1 MLRASSKKINITPP
15 IGLRMSGYEERK
27 HGSIGIKDELYANIL
42 VLDNSKT
49 KLALVTMDVIGVDK
63 VFMQYVR
70 DLVSSK
76 TDISKDAIFVNASH
90 THSGPEAA
98 RFGDMGLISRRI
110 DPNPVDSAYYV
121 LLPDMVANGIV
132 WAYNDL
138 QPAKLGIVQGD
149 LKGLGS
155 NRIDADLYIDDT
167 VTVLRVDRADNQPLA
182 VMAFYSCHPTILNFN
197 NYHYSGDFIS
207 YYQREIEKVFE
218 GSVALYAQGT
228 AGNISTRHTRKGQGF
243 DEAKRMG
250 QLLAGEVI
258 RLAALAD
265 TTDEVELEAFTKKL
279 TLPTKKFESDEVCER
294 KIHEAEEKIRKL
306 KEDEAPQNIQRTA
319 YVEWQG
325 ATRYYR
331 FKKMVDFAF
340 IETEMQVVRI
350 GDWKIIT
357 TPGEFFAEIGQ
368 SIRKLDPQ
376 GKTVVT
382 GYTNGYIGYVPDHQ
396 TYLNSVGYELN
407 TALVSEEAEFITVN
421 VAREL
426 LNKLS

>member
-1 MLRASSKKINITPP
+1 
-15 IGLRMSGYEERK
+15 
-27 HGSIGIKDELYANIL
+27 
-42 VLDNSKT
+42 
-49 KLALVTMDVIGVDK
+49 
-63 VFMQYVR
+63 VR

-76 TDISKDAIFVNASH
+76 TDIPRDAIFVNASH

-110 DPNPVDSAYYV
+110 DPNPIDSAYYV

-132 WAYNDL
+132 WAYNEL
-138 QPAKLGIVQGD
+138 QPAKLGIVQGE

-167 VTVLRVDRADNQPLA
+167 VTVLRVDRADNEPLA
-182 VMAFYSCHPTILNFN
+182 LMAFYSCHPTILNFN
-197 NYHYSGDFIS
+197 NYYYSGDFIS
-207 YYQREIEKVFE
+207 YYQKEVEKVFE
-218 GSVALYAQGT
+218 GAVALYAQGT

-243 DEAKRMG
+243 EEAKRMG
-250 QLLAGEVI
+250 LLLAGEVI

-265 TTDEVELEAFTKKL
+265 TTDDVKLEAFTEKL
-279 TLPTKKFESDEVCER
+279 ILPTKTFESDEVCEQ
-294 KIHEAEEKIRKL
+294 KIREAEEKIAQL
-306 KEDEAPQNIQRTA
+306 KEENAPQNIQRTA

-331 FKKMVDFAF
+331 FKKMVNFAS
-340 IETEMQVVRI
+340 IETEMQVIRI

-357 TPGEFFAEIGQ
+357 TPGEFFAEIGR
-368 SIRKLDPQ
+368 SIRQLDPKGQ
-376 GKTVVT
+376 TLVT

-396 TYLNSVGYELN
+396 TFMASVGYELN
-407 TALVSEEAEFITVN
+407 TALVSEDAESITVS

-426 LNKLS
+426 INKLS